1 MGEARLGESDHVA
14 RGLIADHIEVVL
26 QGSVSS
32 ALEVHQLRGLI
43 HPDLEG
49 QRETEIQSER
59 EEERRERE
67 EERDRREGEREKEVP
82 RFILTAE
89 SAL

>member
-43 HPDLEG
+43 HPDL
-49 QRETEIQSER
+49 QRESQMI
-59 EEERRERE
+59 
-67 EERDRREGEREKEVP
+67 
-82 RFILTAE
+82 FILMAE
-89 SAL
+89 RTL